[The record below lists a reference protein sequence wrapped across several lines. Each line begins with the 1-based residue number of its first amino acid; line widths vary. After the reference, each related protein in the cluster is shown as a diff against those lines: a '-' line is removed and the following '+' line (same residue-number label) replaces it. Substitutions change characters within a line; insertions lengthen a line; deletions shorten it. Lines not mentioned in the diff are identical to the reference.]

1 MKKKLSV
8 LFGVGGSAE
17 QGFPSTGQ
25 LDDEVAEWAA
35 DFVKNKAPDPID
47 SFDARTRTDYYRDSQ
62 NRQMG
67 HRFARTQHESVV
79 RGV

>member
-47 SFDARTRTDYYRDSQ
+47 SFDARMRTNYFDLFWKDREGYCADLNLEQ
-62 NRQMG
+62 K
-67 HRFARTQHESVV
+67 AIP
-79 RGV
+79 